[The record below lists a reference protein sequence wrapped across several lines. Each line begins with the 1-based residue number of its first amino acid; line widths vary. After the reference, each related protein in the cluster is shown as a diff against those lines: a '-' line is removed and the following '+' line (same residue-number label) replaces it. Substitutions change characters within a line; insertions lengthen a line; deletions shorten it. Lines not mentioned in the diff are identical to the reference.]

1 MAVAQ
6 HFEQINYIYIIGDPC
21 LVEVYAG
28 SKRNSEAESNVVIML
43 STLHIWC
50 TSGVLD
56 TLNSTRFTVGLRT
69 LDPTKWCDFA
79 NM

>member
-1 MAVAQ
+1 MAIAK

-28 SKRNSEAESNVVIML
+28 SKRNSEAEYNVVRML

-50 TSGVLD
+50 TSGFFD
-56 TLNSTRFTVGLRT
+56 TVNSTRFTVGLRT
-69 LDPTKWCDFA
+69 LDPTIWRDFT
-79 NM
+79 NT